1 MPTIIAHT
9 AVVDPR
15 AELDDD
21 VRIGHHCVVGANV
34 KIGRGTR
41 LENSVTLTGHTSIG
55 RDNRFFPGCVIGGEP
70 QDLSYQGSP
79 TQVIIG
85 DGNVFREC
93 VTVNRGT
100 EKDEGTTRI
109 GHNCYFMANSH
120 VAHDCI
126 VEDRVIMA
134 NTVMLGGHVRVEHDA
149 TLSGGVAVHHFASIG
164 CYAFVSGLSRVLQDI
179 PPFML
184 AEGFPARPRCV
195 NVVALKR
202 KNFSTPSIRAISEA
216 HKLLYRSKVGVKH
229 AREIL
234 QGNGSLMP
242 ELETLFAF
250 IDESNLGKHGRGRDR
265 RSSSAG
271 HSASEREAA

>member
-21 VRIGHHCVVGANV
+21 VRIGHHCVIGPNV

-41 LENSVTLTGHTSIG
+41 LENGVTLTGYTTIG
-55 RDNRFFPGCVIGGEP
+55 RDNRFFPGCVIGGDP

-85 DGNVFREC
+85 DANVFREC

-100 EKDEGTTRI
+100 EKDEGITSV
-109 GHNCYFMANSH
+109 GSNCYFMANSH
-120 VAHDCI
+120 IAHDCY
-126 VEDRVIMA
+126 VEDRVITA
-134 NTVMLGGHVRVEHDA
+134 NNVMLGGHVKVEHDA

-164 CYAFVSGLSRVLQDI
+164 CYSFVSGLSRVLQDV

-202 KNFSTPSIRAISEA
+202 KKFTTAAIRAIGEA
-216 HKLLYRSKVGVKH
+216 HKLLYRSKVGMKH

-234 QGNGSLMP
+234 QGDGILLP

-250 IDESNLGKHGRGRDR
+250 IENSQEGRHGRGRDR
-265 RSSSAG
+265 R
-271 HSASEREAA
+271 AAAA

>member
-21 VRIGHHCVVGANV
+21 VRIGHHCVVGPHAKV
-34 KIGRGTR
+34 GRGTR
-41 LENSVTLTGHTSIG
+41 LENSVTITGHTTIG
-55 RDNRFFPGCVIGGEP
+55 RDNRFFPGCVIGGDP

-79 TQVIIG
+79 TQVMIG

-93 VTVNRGT
+93 VTVNRAT
-100 EKDEGTTRI
+100 EKEEGITSV
-109 GHNCYFMANSH
+109 GSNCYFMANSH

-126 VEDRVIMA
+126 VEDRVIAA
-134 NTVMLGGHVRVEHDA
+134 NNVMLGGHVRVEHDA

-164 CYAFVSGLSRVLQDI
+164 CYSFVSGLSRVLQDV
-179 PPFML
+179 PPYML

-202 KNFSTPSIRAISEA
+202 KNFSTAAIRAIGEA
-216 HKLLYRSKVGVKH
+216 HKLLYRSKVGIKH

-234 QGNGSLMP
+234 QGDGILIP

-250 IDESNLGKHGRGRDR
+250 IDNSQVGRHGRGRDR
-265 RSSSAG
+265 R
-271 HSASEREAA
+271 AAAA

>member
-234 QGNGSLMP
+234 QGNGALMP

>member
-21 VRIGHHCVVGANV
+21 VRIGHHCVIGPNV

-41 LENSVTLTGHTSIG
+41 LENGVTLTGHTRIG
-55 RDNRFFPGCVIGGEP
+55 RDNRFFPGCVIGGDP

-85 DGNVFREC
+85 DSNVFREC

-100 EKDEGTTRI
+100 EKDDGITSV
-109 GHNCYFMANSH
+109 GSNCYFMANSH
-120 VAHDCI
+120 IAHDCY
-126 VEDRVIMA
+126 VEDRVITA
-134 NTVMLGGHVRVEHDA
+134 NNVMLGGHVKVEHDA

-164 CYAFVSGLSRVLQDI
+164 CYSFVSGLSRVLQDV

-202 KNFSTPSIRAISEA
+202 KNFSTAAIRAIGEA
-216 HKLLYRSKVGVKH
+216 HKLLYRSKVGMKH

-234 QGNGSLMP
+234 QGDGILLP

-250 IDESNLGKHGRGRDR
+250 IENSQDGRHGRGRDR
-265 RSSSAG
+265 R
-271 HSASEREAA
+271 AAAA

>member
-15 AELDDD
+15 AELDED
-21 VRIGHHCVVGANV
+21 VRIGHHCVIGAHV
-34 KIGRGTR
+34 KVGRGTR
-41 LENSVTLTGHTSIG
+41 LENSVTLTGHTTIG

-79 TQVIIG
+79 TQVVIG
-85 DGNVFREC
+85 DSNVFREC

-100 EKDEGTTRI
+100 EKDEGITLI
-109 GHNCYFMANSH
+109 GNDCYF
-120 VAHDCI
+120 
-126 VEDRVIMA
+126 MA

-164 CYAFVSGLSRVLQDI
+164 CYSFVSGLSRVLQDI

-202 KNFSTPSIRAISEA
+202 KNFSVAAIRIIGEA

-234 QGNGSLMP
+234 QGSSGGILPP
-242 ELETLFAF
+242 ELEVLFAF
-250 IDESNLGKHGRGRDR
+250 IDDSQLGRHGRGRDR
-265 RSSSAG
+265 RS
-271 HSASEREAA
+271 AAA

>member
-265 RSSSAG
+265 RSASAG

>member
-1 MPTIIAHT
+1 
-9 AVVDPR
+9 
-15 AELDDD
+15 
-21 VRIGHHCVVGANV
+21 
-34 KIGRGTR
+34 
-41 LENSVTLTGHTSIG
+41 
-55 RDNRFFPGCVIGGEP
+55 VIGGEP

-271 HSASEREAA
+271 HSTSEREAA

>member
-21 VRIGHHCVVGANV
+21 VRIGHHCVIGPHV

-41 LENSVTLTGHTSIG
+41 LENSVTLTGHTTIG
-55 RDNRFFPGCVIGGEP
+55 RDNRFFPGCVIGAEP

-79 TQVIIG
+79 TQVAIG
-85 DGNVFREC
+85 DSNVFREC

-100 EKDEGTTRI
+100 EKDEGITRI
-109 GHNCYFMANSH
+109 GHQCYFMANSH
-120 VAHDCI
+120 IAHDCV

-149 TLSGGVAVHHFASIG
+149 TLSGGVAIHHFASIG

-184 AEGFPARPRCV
+184 AEGFPARARCV

-202 KNFSTPSIRAISEA
+202 KNFSTASIRAISEA

-234 QGNGSLMP
+234 QVNGQLMP

-250 IDESNLGKHGRGRDR
+250 IEESSLGKHGRGRDR
-265 RSSSAG
+265 RSSNSSSSG
-271 HSASEREAA
+271 LVAA

>member
-21 VRIGHHCVVGANV
+21 VRIGHHCVVGPHV
-34 KIGRGTR
+34 RIGRGTR
-41 LENSVTLTGHTSIG
+41 LENNVTLTGHTSIG
-55 RDNRFFPGCVIGGEP
+55 RDNRFFPGCVIGAEP

-85 DGNVFREC
+85 DANVFREC

-100 EKDEGTTRI
+100 EKDEGITRV
-109 GHNCYFMANSH
+109 GHQCYFMANSH

-126 VEDRVIMA
+126 IEDRVIMA
-134 NTVMLGGHVRVEHDA
+134 NTVMLGGHVHVAHDA
-149 TLSGGVAVHHFASIG
+149 TLSGGVAVHHYASIG
-164 CYAFVSGLSRVLQDI
+164 CYAFVSGLSRVLQDV
-179 PPFML
+179 PPYML
-184 AEGFPARPRCV
+184 AEGFPARARCV

-202 KNFSTPSIRAISEA
+202 KNFTTPAIRAISEA

-234 QGNGSLMP
+234 QVEGNHLP
-242 ELETLFAF
+242 ELETLFNF
-250 IDESNLGKHGRGRDR
+250 IENSALGKHGRGRDR
-265 RSSSAG
+265 RSS
-271 HSASEREAA
+271 AANNSNAAAA

>member
-15 AELDDD
+15 AELDED

-34 KIGRGTR
+34 KVGRGTR
-41 LENSVTLTGHTSIG
+41 LENSVTLTGHTTIG
-55 RDNRFFPGCVIGGEP
+55 RDNRLFPGCVIGGEP

-85 DGNVFREC
+85 DSNVFREC

-100 EKDEGTTRI
+100 EKDEGITSI
-109 GHNCYFMANSH
+109 GNQCYFMANSH
-120 VAHDCI
+120 VAHDCV

-134 NTVMLGGHVRVEHDA
+134 NTVMLGGHVRVQHDA

-164 CYAFVSGLSRVLQDI
+164 CYSFVSGLSRVLQDV

-202 KNFSTPSIRAISEA
+202 KNFTSQAIRAIGEA

-234 QGNGSLMP
+234 QGTGDLLP
-242 ELETLFAF
+242 ELEILFAF
-250 IDESNLGKHGRGRDR
+250 IDESTMGRHGRGRDR
-265 RSSSAG
+265 
-271 HSASEREAA
+271 HNCEHTM

>member
-34 KIGRGTR
+34 KVGRGTR
-41 LENSVTLTGHTSIG
+41 LENSVTLTGHTIIG

-85 DGNVFREC
+85 DANIFREC

-100 EKDEGTTRI
+100 EKDEGVTRI

-120 VAHDCI
+120 VAHDCVI
-126 VEDRVIMA
+126 EDRVIMA
-134 NTVMLGGHVRVEHDA
+134 NTVMLGGHVKVEHDA

-202 KNFSTPSIRAISEA
+202 KNFSTASIRAISEA

-234 QGNGSLMP
+234 QADGALMP
-242 ELETLFAF
+242 ELERLFAF

-265 RSSSAG
+265 RSSA
-271 HSASEREAA
+271 SASSSAAA

>member
-1 MPTIIAHT
+1 
-9 AVVDPR
+9 VDPR

-21 VRIGHHCVVGANV
+21 VRIGHHCVIGPHI

-41 LENSVTLTGHTSIG
+41 LENSVTMTGHTVIG

-79 TQVIIG
+79 TQVVIG

-100 EKDEGTTRI
+100 EKDEGVTRVCN
-109 GHNCYFMANSH
+109 NCYFMANSH

-134 NTVMLGGHVRVEHDA
+134 NTVMLGGHVHVAHDA

-164 CYAFVSGLSRVLQDI
+164 CYAFVSGLSRVLQDV

-184 AEGFPARPRCV
+184 AEGFPARARCV

-202 KNFSTPSIRAISEA
+202 KNFTTAAIRAISEA

-234 QGNGSLMP
+234 EADGARLP
-242 ELETLFAF
+242 ELDTLFAF
-250 IDESNLGKHGRGRDR
+250 IENSTLGKHGRGRDR
-265 RSSSAG
+265 RSASSSAN
-271 HSASEREAA
+271 SAAA

>member
-126 VEDRVIMA
+126 VDDRVIMA

-234 QGNGSLMP
+234 QGNGALIP

-265 RSSSAG
+265 RSAAGG
-271 HSASEREAA
+271 HSASDREAA

>member
-21 VRIGHHCVVGANV
+21 VRIGHHCVIGPHVR
-34 KIGRGTR
+34 IGRGTR
-41 LENSVTLTGHTSIG
+41 LENSVTLTGHTTIG
-55 RDNRFFPGCVIGGEP
+55 RDNRFFPGCVIGAEP

-79 TQVIIG
+79 TQVAIG
-85 DGNVFREC
+85 DSNVFREC

-100 EKDEGTTRI
+100 EKDEGITRI
-109 GHNCYFMANSH
+109 GHQCYFMANSH
-120 VAHDCI
+120 IAHDC
-126 VEDRVIMA
+126 VLEDRVIMA

-184 AEGFPARPRCV
+184 AEGFPARARCV

-202 KNFSTPSIRAISEA
+202 KNFSTASIRAISEA

-234 QGNGSLMP
+234 QVNGQLMP

-250 IDESNLGKHGRGRDR
+250 IEESSLGKHGRGRDR
-265 RSSSAG
+265 RSSNSSSSG
-271 HSASEREAA
+271 SVAA

>member
-1 MPTIIAHT
+1 MATIIAHT
-9 AVVDPR
+9 ALVDPR

-21 VRIGHHCVVGANV
+21 VRIGPFCVIGPHV

-41 LENSVTLTGHTSIG
+41 LENSVTLTGHTTIG
-55 RDNRFFPGCVIGGEP
+55 RDNHFFPGCVIGGEP

-79 TQVIIG
+79 TQVVIG
-85 DGNVFREC
+85 DSNVFRES

-100 EKDEGTTRI
+100 EKEEGITRI
-109 GHNCYFMANSH
+109 GSGCYLMTCAH
-120 VAHDCI
+120 VAHDCH

-134 NTVMLGGHVRVEHDA
+134 NTVMLGGHVHVQHDA

-164 CYAFVSGLSRVLQDI
+164 CYSFVSGLSRVLQDV

-195 NVVALKR
+195 NIVALKR
-202 KNFSTPSIRAISEA
+202 KNFDNEAIKAISEA

-234 QGNGSLMP
+234 AANVDLIP
-242 ELETLFAF
+242 ELQTLFGF
-250 IDESNLGKHGRGRDR
+250 IDNSNLGRHGRGRDR
-265 RSSSAG
+265 RK
-271 HSASEREAA
+271 AA

>member
-21 VRIGHHCVVGANV
+21 VRIGHHCVIGANA

-41 LENSVTLTGHTSIG
+41 LENNVTITGHTTIG

-100 EKDEGTTRI
+100 EKYEGTTRI
-109 GHNCYFMANSH
+109 GHNCYLMANSH
-120 VAHDCI
+120 VAHDCL

-134 NTVMLGGHVRVEHDA
+134 NTVMLGGHVKVEHDA

-202 KNFSTPSIRAISEA
+202 KNFSTASIRAISEA

-234 QGNGSLMP
+234 QGDGGLIP

-265 RSSSAG
+265 RSSSSSGGA
-271 HSASEREAA
+271 SAAAA

>member
-21 VRIGHHCVVGANV
+21 VRIGHHCVIGANA

-41 LENSVTLTGHTSIG
+41 LENNVTITGHTTIG
-55 RDNRFFPGCVIGGEP
+55 RENRFFPGCVIGGEP

-85 DGNVFREC
+85 DSNVFREC

-100 EKDEGTTRI
+100 EKDEGITRI
-109 GHNCYFMANSH
+109 GHNCYLMANSH

-134 NTVMLGGHVRVEHDA
+134 NTVMLGGHVKVEHDA

-202 KNFSTPSIRAISEA
+202 KNFSTASIRAISEA

-234 QGNGSLMP
+234 HGEGGLLP

-265 RSSSAG
+265 RSSSSAG
-271 HSASEREAA
+271 GASAAAA